1 MTIDADVIVVG
12 LGVGGE
18 FVAGCLADAGL
29 GVVGIESALVG
40 GECPYWGCVPSKM
53 IIRAANTL
61 AEARRVGKLAGD
73 AIVQPDWSIVARR
86 IREEATDDWDD
97 TVAVERF
104 TGKGGRFVR
113 GRAAVTGSR
122 TVVAGGREFR
132 ASLGLVL
139 ATGTQPAVPPVDGLA
154 GTPYWTNREAL
165 EAMEAPASLTVAGGG
180 AVGVE
185 LAQAFARFGT
195 AVTIVEAADRLLPGE
210 EPQAGELIG
219 EVFRREGI
227 RVLTRMRLRRVSHDG
242 RDFTVHLDGAGP
254 VHSERLLVATGRRAD
269 LAAVGVAAAGI
280 DDTGPFIAVDDHLRA
295 ADGVWSVGDVTG
307 AGAFTHVAMYQA
319 RVAASDILG
328 QAHEPASYRALPRVT
343 FTDPEVGAVG
353 LTEARA
359 RGTGVSVRTAVSPIP
374 SSSRGWIHGPGND
387 GFIKLI
393 ADADAGTLIGATSA
407 GPAGG
412 EVLGALAVAVHARVP
427 VAVLSQM
434 IYAYPTF
441 HRAIEDAIV
450 QLSLRRPDR
459 ITTRGVALPAKIVER
474 GENCAG
480 FCAGAVVRVDFDPA
494 DHPVGADGRCCR
506 HRQAGGRSSSST
518 CRSARPA
525 GS

>member
-1 MTIDADVIVVG
+1 
-12 LGVGGE
+12 VGGE
-18 FVAGCLADAGL
+18 FVAGRLAEAGL

-53 IIRAANTL
+53 IIRAASTL

-73 AIVQPDWSIVARR
+73 ATVHPDWAIVAGR

-104 TGKGGRFVR
+104 TRKGGRFVR
-113 GRAAVTGSR
+113 GRAAVTDSR
-122 TVVAGGREFR
+122 TVVVGGQEFR
-132 ASLGLVL
+132 ASRGLVL
-139 ATGTQPAVPPVDGLA
+139 ATGTQPTVPPVDGLA

-165 EAMEAPASLTVAGGG
+165 EAKEAPASLTVVGGG

-195 AVTIVEAADRLLPGE
+195 AVAIVEAADRLLPAE
-210 EPQAGELIG
+210 EPEAGELIG
-219 EVFRREGI
+219 EVFHREGI
-227 RVLTRMRLRRVSHDG
+227 RVLTRTRLRRVSHDG

-254 VHSERLLVATGRRAD
+254 VRSERLLVATGRRAD
-269 LAAVGVAAAGI
+269 LTALGVAAAGI
-280 DDTGPFIAVDDHLRA
+280 GDTRPFIAVDDHLRA
-295 ADGVWSVGDVTG
+295 GDGVWSVGDVTG
-307 AGAFTHVAMYQA
+307 VGAFTHVAMYQA
-319 RVAASDILG
+319 RIAASDILG

-353 LTEARA
+353 LTEAQA
-359 RGTGVSVRTAVSPIP
+359 RGTDVTVRTAVSPIP

-393 ADADAGTLIGATSA
+393 ADASAGVLIGATSA

-441 HRAIEDAIV
+441 HRAIEDAIT
-450 QLSLRRPDR
+450 QLSLRRPR
-459 ITTRGVALPAKIVER
+459 RGR
-474 GENCAG
+474 GRHG
-480 FCAGAVVRVDFDPA
+480 PRVS
-494 DHPVGADGRCCR
+494 RTKR
-506 HRQAGGRSSSST
+506 
-518 CRSARPA
+518 RPRW
-525 GS
+525 